1 MPAIAMY
8 QVSFI
13 YYDKGIAGHDMKST
27 KKKNAICSKYGTR
40 INQFATSL
48 TL

>member
-27 KKKNAICSKYGTR
+27 KKKKP
-40 INQFATSL
+40 FAVSMGNV
-48 TL
+48 